1 MFVVKRCVRDF
12 DEIWRIAEAEFDT
25 QAEAETYV
33 DEADRSDQFDVW
45 HEIDEE

>member
-12 DEIWRIAEAEFDT
+12 DEIWRI
-25 QAEAETYV
+25 AEAETYV